1 MADDT
6 VQVKLTADTADLQAE
21 LQQAAQAAATA
32 FGAINKAAADMRGQV
47 TGSATDTTRELV
59 KTWEQAF
66 KPIESG
72 FDTMLKGM
80 ILRHQSFS
88 QALAKGAAT
97 FLTAEVNA
105 DVKRLGHWLA
115 TKAAELA
122 AHQSTKG
129 AEVATTEA
137 ANAAGAASDAGTA
150 KTNIMQHA
158 ASAASAVYDDVAQI
172 PYVGWILA
180 PAAAAAAFAGVM
192 AFGSAVPGLAVGAW
206 NLPNDKV
213 AQLHAGESVLR
224 PISPRASARRSRAG
238 AAAPAVATTT
248 TSPSRRSIRKAE
260 RNSSRTTPRRSSAR
274 CKGRRATSIRRCA
287 RYPDLVER

>member
-72 FDTMLKGM
+72 FETMLKGM

-88 QALAKGAAT
+88 QALAKGTAT

-150 KTNIMQHA
+150 KTSIMQHA

-206 NLPNDKV
+206 NLPNDMV
-213 AQLHAGESVLR
+213 AQLHAGESVL
-224 PISPRASARRSRAG
+224 PTDFASGFRS
-238 AAAPAVATTT
+238 AVAGGSG
-248 TSPSRRSIRKAE
+248 SPGGGDNYNITIQAIDTQSGTQFLKDNAKTIVSALQGQA
-260 RNSSRTTPRRSSAR
+260 RNFNPAMRSS
-274 CKGRRATSIRRCA
+274 S
-287 RYPDLVER
+287 

>member
-206 NLPNDKV
+206 NLPNDMV
-213 AQLHAGESVLR
+213 AQLHAGESVL
-224 PISPRASARRSRAG
+224 PADFASGFRS
-238 AAAPAVATTT
+238 AVAGGSGGAGGGDNYNITIQAIDTQSGAQFLKDNAKT
-248 TSPSRRSIRKAE
+248 IVSALQGQARNFNPAMRSL
-260 RNSSRTTPRRSSAR
+260 S
-274 CKGRRATSIRRCA
+274 
-287 RYPDLVER
+287 